1 MPNKIFLVQGY
12 RIAHYGAALLSII
25 QAILNIVIGVSSL
38 AIAPE
43 HMKLNKDMFT
53 QVVYAG
59 NVIGIVFFFLE
70 GVADIFMQHHAFT
83 YMLAKALAL
92 GLSLIAV
99 LALLVSLGSLQLK
112 TSFRKRALTWLS
124 LLIAD
129 AVGLYF
135 GILHSQHVRMPEKY
149 LTVLCGM
156 LVLFSTL
163 LNKHLQLIHRYEK
176 AMPAD
181 VEAQG

>member
-1 MPNKIFLVQGY
+1 M
-12 RIAHYGAALLSII
+12 
-25 QAILNIVIGVSSL
+25 
-38 AIAPE
+38 
-43 HMKLNKDMFT
+43 
-53 QVVYAG
+53 VYAG
-59 NVIGIVFFFLE
+59 NVIGMVFFFFE
-70 GVADIFMQHHAFT
+70 GVADIFMQQHVFT

-129 AVGLYF
+129 VVGLYF

-156 LVLFSTL
+156 FVLISTL
-163 LNKHLQLIHRYEK
+163 LNKHLQLIHRSET